1 MIIRFLRSKRAKNH
15 QQKIPRVCP
24 MCALTFYYLYVC
36 LLFDLIAPECC
47 FILLSMYYL
56 DATCFFFF
64 GILPASS
71 RFCFARFLHSVHSF
85 PFSLNI
91 LAAWL
96 MEAGFHFDSK
106 SMLLKLIL
114 YCLYLLMGQKT
125 RGETSTRDKLRM
137 SIINGDYCF
146 GTQIIKLTNL

>member
-1 MIIRFLRSKRAKNH
+1 
-15 QQKIPRVCP
+15 
-24 MCALTFYYLYVC
+24 
-36 LLFDLIAPECC
+36 
-47 FILLSMYYL
+47 
-56 DATCFFFF
+56 
-64 GILPASS
+64 
-71 RFCFARFLHSVHSF
+71 
-85 PFSLNI
+85 
-91 LAAWL
+91 